1 MAQGIEIASTTDSQA
16 AIERAIGLEPSAEA
30 LKEER
35 EQTQAAPE
43 PEQHAEEQE
52 ILRERTEN
60 GQGRSKVEKRIGRLT
75 ADKYAA
81 VRRAEQAEREAAD
94 LRAELERVTVN
105 GHTES
110 RPAPPVDAAEPTE
123 EAPTEQPGPVAR
135 RQLSQEHLSR
145 IQEARNRYPDWDQV
159 QKQAQNKAMAGDVL
173 EAVERLDNSADV
185 IYFLARSD
193 EYREQLNKLPP
204 QVQQKEILRIS
215 SDLMRSQGIVEDI
228 QAFLAR
234 KPDVAELNQRAPQL
248 RPEIAGAV
256 RQATM
261 EAENPGEL
269 TYHLLSHPDVVRKL
283 NEMTPRQAFTET
295 MRESARLELTSN
307 GRSRPVS
314 AAPAPIR
321 PLGGTASTSTVD
333 PDELS
338 YQDYKA
344 WRERNKRGY
353 GVRR

>member
-16 AIERAIGLEPSAEA
+16 DIERAIGLDPTAEA

-35 EQTQAAPE
+35 ERTQAAPE
-43 PEQHAEEQE
+43 PEQHSEEQE
-52 ILRERTEN
+52 IARERTEN
-60 GQGRSKVEKRIGRLT
+60 GQGKSKVEKRIGRLT

-81 VRRAEQAEREAAD
+81 LRRAEQAEREAAD
-94 LRAELERVTVN
+94 LRAQLERAAAN
-105 GHTES
+105 GHSESTEPDRS
-110 RPAPPVDAAEPTE
+110 TAEPAV
-123 EAPTEQPGPVAR
+123 EAPTEQPEPVAR
-135 RQLSQEHLSR
+135 RQLSQEHLAR
-145 IQEARNRYPDWDQV
+145 IRDARDRYPDWDEV

-193 EYREQLNKLPP
+193 EYREQLNKMPR

-215 SDLMRSQGIVEDI
+215 ADLGRSQGIIEDI

>member
-35 EQTQAAPE
+35 EQTQAVPE

-94 LRAELERVTVN
+94 LRAQLERVAAN
-105 GHTES
+105 GHIES
-110 RPAPPVDAAEPTE
+110 RPAPPVDAAEQSSPTVNE
-123 EAPTEQPGPVAR
+123 NGQRPPT
-135 RQLSQEHLSR
+135 QEHLAR
-145 IQEARNRYPDWDQV
+145 IQEAKNRYPDWDEV
-159 QKQAQNKAMAGDVL
+159 RAR
-173 EAVERLDNSADV
+173 VERETLPRDVWDAVQQAPNSADV
-185 IYFLARSD
+185 TYFLASND
-193 EYREQLNKLPP
+193 ELRKQLNGLPP
-204 QVQQKEILRIS
+204 QHRANEIRRIS
-215 SDLMRSQGIVEDI
+215 ADLGRSQGIIEDI
-228 QAFLAR
+228 QAFLAK
-234 KPDVAELNQRAPQL
+234 KPDVKELNERAPQL

-269 TYHLLSHPDVVRKL
+269 TYHLLSHPDIVRKL
-283 NEMTPRQAFTET
+283 NEMTPRQAFIEAT
-295 MRESARLELTSN
+295 RESARLELTSN

-314 AAPAPIR
+314 SAPAPIQ
-321 PLGGTASTSTVD
+321 PLRGTASTSTVD
-333 PDELS
+333 PDEMD
-338 YQDYKA
+338 YQDFKV
-344 WRERNKRGY
+344 WRERNKRVY